1 MGEEEGRV
9 EVCAAVLKGELQGAE
24 QETPT
29 FDTTPHRGSRLT
41 RYCQAQTALTH

>member
-29 FDTTPHRGSRLT
+29 FDTTHTGAAGSLGTAKHR
-41 RYCQAQTALTH
+41 QP